1 MFNHI
6 INKLLPNI
14 YIYIYMDRSSL
25 KILTSL
31 QGRPPVVPA
40 VLCRILR
47 QEVSLQKWQQSML
60 KMSVSHFEPWG
71 VFH

>member
-1 MFNHI
+1 M
-6 INKLLPNI
+6 
-14 YIYIYMDRSSL
+14 YADRSSL

-40 VLCRILR
+40 VLCRR
-47 QEVSLQKWQQSML
+47 CDKVSLQKWQQSML
-60 KMSVSHFEPWG
+60 KMSVSHFEPWD